1 MDIPPRLNLFRDGLA
16 PGTLPL
22 KKMNLT
28 TSILLGSI
36 LLASGCQ
43 STLENDVGI
52 TEKKWLRKMIVAD
65 LVYAKDGV
73 KAYRSGTS
81 YFYFLNDKLV
91 RIDSNRLPPQ
101 AIKGLPAG
109 APN

>member
-1 MDIPPRLNLFRDGLA
+1 MK
-16 PGTLPL
+16 LPI
-22 KKMNLT
+22 
-28 TSILLGSI
+28 SILLG
-36 LLASGCQ
+36 LTFLVSGCQ

-101 AIKGLPAG
+101 AINGLPAG
-109 APN
+109 GPN

>member
-1 MDIPPRLNLFRDGLA
+1 MK
-16 PGTLPL
+16 LPI
-22 KKMNLT
+22 
-28 TSILLGSI
+28 SILLG
-36 LLASGCQ
+36 LTFLVSGCQ

-109 APN
+109 GPN